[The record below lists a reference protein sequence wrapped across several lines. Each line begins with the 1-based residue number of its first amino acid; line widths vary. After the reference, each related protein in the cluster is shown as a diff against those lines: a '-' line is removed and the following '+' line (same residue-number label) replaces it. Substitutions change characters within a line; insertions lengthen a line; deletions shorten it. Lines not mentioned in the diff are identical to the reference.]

1 MGTLANASAILPER
15 EGGAKRRVEGGLK
28 LLARMQQRLGQA
40 AAPKL

>member
-1 MGTLANASAILPER
+1 MGTLANASAILP